1 MAEKKAEN
9 KVQTFAK
16 AQIVSAKKYE
26 NDIDV
31 INALLKD
38 GESYTLAD
46 VDKIIEDFKKG
57 KVK

>member
-1 MAEKKAEN
+1 MAKAEN
-9 KVQTFAK
+9 KAQTFTK
-16 AQIVSAKKYE
+16 AQIVGAKKYE
-26 NDIDV
+26 NDVDV

-38 GESYTLAD
+38 GKSYTLAD

>member
-1 MAEKKAEN
+1 MAKAEN
-9 KVQTFAK
+9 KAQTFTK
-16 AQIVSAKKYE
+16 SQIVGAKKYE

-38 GESYTLAD
+38 GKSYTLAD

>member
-1 MAEKKAEN
+1 MAKAEN
-9 KVQTFAK
+9 KAQTFTK
-16 AQIVSAKKYE
+16 EQIVGAKKYE

-31 INALLKD
+31 INALLKE
-38 GESYTLAD
+38 GKTYTLAD

>member
-1 MAEKKAEN
+1 MAKAEN
-9 KVQTFAK
+9 KAQTFAK
-16 AQIVSAKKYE
+16 EQIVGAKKYE

-38 GESYTLAD
+38 GESYTLAE
-46 VDKIIEDFKKG
+46 VDKIIENFKKG

>member
-1 MAEKKAEN
+1 MAKAEN
-9 KVQTFAK
+9 KAQAFAK
-16 AQIVSAKKYE
+16 EQIVGAKKYE

-38 GESYTLAD
+38 GESYTLAE
-46 VDKIIEDFKKG
+46 VDKIIENFKKG